1 MSVPRKQMR
10 QLFRFAPIWCSKK
23 QGKKRNK
30 REKKEKKKKQQQQSK
45 EKKRKK
51 NNNTHN
57 TIGIPNEHICTC
69 VSHRCAHRSYVH
81 ARLYILHSI
90 LYTHIDCEP
99 VHHRSLRVSPF
110 PHSLGVENAVHEYS
124 FCMYKMFFVVWMFF
138 FCCCCRFF
146 FSLCHLPLFGISF
159 RMIESRFSIY
169 TAYVLNEPCRRIPY
183 VHQIMAYG
191 YTHFVHMDGE
201 NDSIK
206 CNSACS

>member
-23 QGKKRNK
+23 QGKNEI
-30 REKKEKKKKQQQQSK
+30 REKKKEKKKKQQQQSK

-51 NNNTHN
+51 NNNTHS

-90 LYTHIDCEP
+90 LYTHIDCKP

-110 PHSLGVENAVHEYS
+110 PHSLGVEYAVHEYS

-138 FCCCCRFF
+138 FSLLLLPFLFF
-146 FSLCHLPLFGISF
+146 TLPFAFVRYFVSNDRESIF
-159 RMIESRFSIY
+159 YIHRICIEW
-169 TAYVLNEPCRRIPY
+169 A
-183 VHQIMAYG
+183 M
-191 YTHFVHMDGE
+191 
-201 NDSIK
+201 
-206 CNSACS
+206 